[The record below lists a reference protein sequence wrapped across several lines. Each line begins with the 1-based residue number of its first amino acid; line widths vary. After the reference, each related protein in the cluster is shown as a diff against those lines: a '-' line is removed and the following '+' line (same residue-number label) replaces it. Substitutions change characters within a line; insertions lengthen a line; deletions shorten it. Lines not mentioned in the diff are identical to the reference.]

1 MPLLQCLLKVEK
13 FELVSCSCINCPR
26 LIESQN
32 CLHMGFWRVSM
43 CADDPKILK
52 GKMASSLN
60 IFIEQLMRNRSSS
73 LPFIYFD
80 LVVGNMMYVFG

>member
-1 MPLLQCLLKVEK
+1 MCLVHASIALDSLNHRIVYIW
-13 FELVSCSCINCPR
+13 V
-26 LIESQN
+26 
-32 CLHMGFWRVSM
+32 WRVSM